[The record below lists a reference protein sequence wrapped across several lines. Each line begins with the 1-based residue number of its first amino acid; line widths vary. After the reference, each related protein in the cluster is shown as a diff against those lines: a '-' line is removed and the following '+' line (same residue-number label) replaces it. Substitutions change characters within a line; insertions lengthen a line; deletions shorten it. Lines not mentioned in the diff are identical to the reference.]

1 MCRDTGLYG
10 VLRELKA
17 ARSKREVVPS
27 TAQATTVEPIAN
39 SEDKKVW
46 KKVKDG
52 QKHIKVTLLNEL
64 DEITAALVVKAK
76 DGGTA
81 HLKLLWELGKLD
93 EDPTAAVKRR
103 APSLSALLMREIRE
117 KEAAKKLGK

>member
-10 VLRELKA
+10 VLCELSA
-17 ARSKREVVPS
+17 ARSKKEL
-27 TAQATTVEPIAN
+27 ATSAAKAKTVEPTDE
-39 SEDKKVW
+39 SKKAW

-52 QKHIKVTLLNEL
+52 QKHIRVTLLKEL
-64 DEITAALVVKAK
+64 DEITTALVIKAK

-81 HLKLLWELGKLD
+81 HLRLLWELGKLD
-93 EDPTAAVKRR
+93 QSPTAAVKRR